1 MASNSAPLDL
11 IRQITS
17 LFGQEQ
23 QEPSQNQALDP
34 MEVKMIQILEAL
46 KASCSNITAEQV
58 FELMIHPAVVT
69 VFGVVSVGYIIFL
82 GYNWN
87 SLHFKKN

>member
-1 MASNSAPLDL
+1 MTNNSVPLDL

-17 LFGQEQ
+17 FFGQGQ
-23 QEPSQNQALDP
+23 QAPSQDQAVD

-58 FELMIHPAVVT
+58 FELMIHPAVVAM
-69 VFGVVSVGYIIFL
+69 FGAVSVGYIIFL
-82 GYNWN
+82 GYNWD